1 MKKKIG
7 LLIIAFIS
15 ICMYI
20 IIPKPIAYIFLV
32 ILVLSLIEYECT
44 VVPIQYSKEDEYLYK
59 GWLKIIRV
67 KHNNKTYEK
76 LIMND
81 SVVGLVINQDGK
93 ILLVKQF
100 RPALGKYTLELPGG
114 FLDKKGESEI
124 DTLIRKLGEEAGII
138 PVDIIS
144 TKLIKKHNSMSNCSD
159 SVTSIYLVNVKTH
172 VMNKKIKNDNVESI
186 IWVTYNE
193 LKDLINKEII

>member
-7 LLIIAFIS
+7 LLIIAFMS

-76 LIMND
+76 LIMHD

-124 DTLIRKLGEEAGII
+124 DTLIRKLGEEADII

-144 TKLIKKHNSMSNCSD
+144 TKLIKKYNSMSNCSD

-172 VMNKKIKNDNVESI
+172 VMNKEIKNDNVESI